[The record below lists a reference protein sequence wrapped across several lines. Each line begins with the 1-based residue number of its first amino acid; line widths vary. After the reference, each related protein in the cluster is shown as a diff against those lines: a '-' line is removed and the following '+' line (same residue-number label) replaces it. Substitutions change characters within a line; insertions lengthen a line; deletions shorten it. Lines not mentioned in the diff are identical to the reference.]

1 MKSLKNNY
9 KEYKKK
15 PFVAVWCDKSAGKY
29 SEENGDQMRTAKWI
43 IFGMLVA
50 LLVGCSEKKQQKL
63 LRMQKMRKV
72 QMRKIRLIL

>member
-29 SEENGDQMRTAKWI
+29 SKENGDQMRRGKWI
-43 IFGMLVA
+43 IFGM
-50 LLVGCSEKKQQKL
+50 
-63 LRMQKMRKV
+63 
-72 QMRKIRLIL
+72 